1 MLLRPSRLP
10 WDPWLVLL
18 FSFGEMQEA
27 RHSQKH
33 RKSSG
38 VLSLSFLASEKGSRR
53 EDPIGLTTLIEMSD
67 EERNDTLA
75 KLNAD
80 VNGELLPGALYRSW
94 VRGEYRIGTPED
106 LPTPRCRFFDE
117 HGFVFIER
125 FCDAGEV
132 QAMKDE
138 MSFVV
143 EEEWDP
149 SADRTQVFRTDEKQ
163 VDAQA
168 ISDYFLDSCNRTSFF
183 AEKDA
188 IIEETGELKEDYKSN
203 KILALNKAGHGTHTS
218 DGAFK
223 DYATSEKVRSLLRE
237 LGWKAP
243 VVPQSMYIFKQ
254 AKIGGEVTSHQDSTF
269 LYTTPR
275 QTCVGLW
282 LALDDATVDNGFL
295 WVRPGSHRERVR
307 RQFVRNPEHFGD
319 TLDYTGTGVD
329 RSQPQMVFKQLEDD
343 GSVGWEGKL
352 PENLKDAGFIP
363 VPCKAGDLLAFV
375 GTLDHLSLPN
385 RSGKARHTFQL
396 HCVEGE
402 KEKVTWSKENWLQY
416 PEGVPFMEL

>member
-1 MLLRPSRLP
+1 MQFLGKKRLTQFRSAPSIASLDR
-10 WDPWLVLL
+10 
-18 FSFGEMQEA
+18 GETEEGA
-27 RHSQKH
+27 Y
-33 RKSSG
+33 
-38 VLSLSFLASEKGSRR
+38 LSFCHRGRTNQYCI
-53 EDPIGLTTLIEMSD
+53 DMSD
-67 EERNDTLA
+67 EERDDTLA
-75 KLNAD
+75 KLKDA
-80 VNGELLPGALYRSW
+80 VNGESLPGATYRSW
-94 VRGEYRIGTPED
+94 VRGEYQIDTQED
-106 LPTPRCRFFDE
+106 VPTPRCHFFDE

-125 FCDAGEV
+125 FCDADEV
-132 QAMKDE
+132 LAMKNE
-138 MSFVV
+138 MSLVV
-143 EEEWDP
+143 EEDWDP

-168 ISDYFLDSCNRTSFF
+168 VSDYFLDSCNKTSFF

-188 IIEETGELKEDYKSN
+188 IVDEKTGELKPEYKSN
-203 KILALNKAGHGTHTS
+203 KILALNKVGHGTHTS

-223 DYATSEKVRSLLRE
+223 DYTTSEKVRSLLLE

-282 LALDDATVDNGFL
+282 LALDDATLENGCL
-295 WVRPGSHRERVR
+295 WVRPGSHREKVR
-307 RQFVRNPEHFGD
+307 RQFIRNSEHFGE
-319 TLDYTGTGVD
+319 TLDYKGTGVD
-329 RSQPQMVFKQLEDD
+329 RSQPQMIFKQLEDD

-352 PENLKDAGFIP
+352 PENLKDKGFIP

-385 RSGKARHTFQL
+385 RSSKARHTFQL

-402 KEKVTWSKENWLQY
+402 KENVAWSKENWLQY